1 MGNSAKKQGLE
12 RKVTRIEAQGDAPC
26 EKFSREFHAK
36 CVTLVSKERHLG
48 QNSLENLKQ
57 GDAVCDVNSVI
68 LRRRR
73 SMLPPTENLAALPR
87 AS

>member
-1 MGNSAKKQGLE
+1 MGNSAKKHGLE

-48 QNSLENLKQ
+48 QNSLENFMRD
-57 GDAVCDVNSVI
+57 DAVSC
-68 LRRRR
+68 
-73 SMLPPTENLAALPR
+73 
-87 AS
+87 